1 MTRSMTAFARQG
13 VETPAGA
20 LVWELRSVNHRY
32 LDMSLRLP
40 EELRAIENP
49 VRERIASRLER
60 GKVEANLKLQAA
72 EQGPTLHFDAAAARA
87 VLAAAGEATALA
99 SGLAPLSV
107 ADVLRWPGVL
117 RAPAPDPESVAR
129 AALAAL
135 NAALDE
141 LVATR
146 EREGGRLQQLLEER
160 LAAMRAI
167 VANLAAILPEVMR
180 DYRARVE
187 ARLGEV
193 RAQLDPARLEQEMV
207 LYTNRADVT
216 EEMDRLQTHIGE
228 VERVLAGGG
237 QIGRRL
243 DFLMQELNRETN
255 TLASKSVDIR
265 LTNAAVELKVLI
277 EQMREQVQN
286 IE

>member
-13 VETPAGA
+13 IDTPAGA

-32 LDMSLRLP
+32 LDVSLRLP
-40 EELRAIENP
+40 EELRAIETP
-49 VRERIASRLER
+49 VREGIAKRLER

-72 EQGPTLHFDAAAARA
+72 EQVPVLRFDAAAARA
-87 VLAAAGEATALA
+87 VLAAAGEATTLA

-117 RAPAPDPESVAR
+117 RAPTPDLESVAQ
-129 AALAAL
+129 AALTAL
-135 NAALDE
+135 SAALDE
-141 LVATR
+141 LIATR
-146 EREGGRLQQLLEER
+146 EREGARLKQLLDER

-167 VANLAAILPEVMR
+167 VANVSAILPEVMR
-180 DYRARVE
+180 DYRGRIE

-207 LYTNRADVT
+207 LYANRADVT
-216 EEMDRLQTHIGE
+216 EEMDRLKTHIGE
-228 VERVLAGGG
+228 VQRVLAGGG

>member
-13 VETPAGA
+13 ADTPAGA

-32 LDMSLRLP
+32 LDVSLRLP
-40 EELRAIENP
+40 EELRAIETA

-72 EQGPTLHFDAAAARA
+72 EQAPALRLDTEA
-87 VLAAAGEATALA
+87 VRVLLASAGEVTALA

-117 RAPAPDPESVAR
+117 RAPTADFESAAQ

-141 LVATR
+141 FVATR
-146 EREGGRLQQLLEER
+146 EREGARLRHLLEER
-160 LAAMRAI
+160 LAAMRVI
-167 VANLAAILPEVMR
+167 VGNVSGILPDVMR
-180 DYRARVE
+180 DYRARIE

-207 LYTNRADVT
+207 LYANRADVT

-237 QIGRRL
+237 QVGRRL